1 MFFCSARK
9 AAAETARVVNAM
21 PKPVKMIVLLK
32 EDGGSDAA
40 RLSKALPE
48 GVLSSPVKAF
58 APIADAEGAGAAA
71 EDAQAAA
78 GAAEEAAGGAAEAG
92 AAEEGVGAAAG
103 RGDATCCCPDNHAT
117 NRSEY

>member
-21 PKPVKMIVLLK
+21 PKLK

-103 RGDATCCCPDNHAT
+103 RGDAT
-117 NRSEY
+117 

>member
-48 GVLSSPVKAF
+48 GVLSSP
-58 APIADAEGAGAAA
+58 
-71 EDAQAAA
+71 
-78 GAAEEAAGGAAEAG
+78 
-92 AAEEGVGAAAG
+92 
-103 RGDATCCCPDNHAT
+103 
-117 NRSEY
+117 